1 MPLQCCRAARLV
13 LIGVILVFS
22 SWPGPTAAPADHLDT
37 VAAEE
42 AIQAEVLLEHVRVL
56 TASEMEGRAAGTP
69 GGDRAAAYIAAE
81 FRRLGL
87 QPLGA
92 DGNYLQTFAI
102 TTGVRL
108 GEGNRLALEFAGARK
123 RYEVGTAFQPFGFSA
138 EGSVRAEIA
147 FVGYGITA
155 PELSYDD
162 YAGLDVEGKIVLVMT
177 HEPRETD
184 EQEPFR
190 RPEAFHYTEV
200 RYKVINA
207 REHGAKG
214 IIIVTDPNH
223 PPQERNML
231 VGLRGAGGASA
242 GIIAINVV
250 AEVAEAILS
259 PMGKS
264 LAALQRD
271 IDSLLRPH
279 SFVIPEVVAHLD
291 VALIHDRGQAANVVG
306 VLPGRDPSLKEEAVI
321 IGGHYDH
328 LGRGGET
335 SLAPDRYG
343 EIHPGADDN
352 ASGTAGVL
360 ALAEAFART
369 GAPRSLL
376 FIAFGAE
383 ELGLLGSYYYVKQP
397 LWPIEKTYAMINLDA
412 IGRLTDHRL
421 YVLGVDST
429 AQLRALVQAAAKG
442 TRLTLHLSGDA
453 FGPSDHTPF
462 YARERPVLMF
472 FTGPHADYHRPSD
485 TPDKINAEGLQMV
498 LRLVFK
504 TAAALA
510 QRTEAL
516 TFVRTKG
523 EPPRQRER
531 GVGYGAYFGSI
542 PDFSESSIPGVKLT
556 GVRPESPAEKAGLRA
571 GDIIIAFAGV
581 TIRNLE
587 DLVFA
592 LRSKRAGD
600 RVEIVYQR
608 DGQTFRSQAALEARR

>member
-13 LIGVILVFS
+13 LIGVILMFS
-22 SWPGPTAAPADHLDT
+22 SWLGPTAAPADHLDT

-42 AIQAEVLLEHVRVL
+42 AIQAEVLLEHLRVL

-369 GAPRSLL
+369 GAPRTLL

-383 ELGLLGSYYYVKQP
+383 ELGLLGSYHYVKQP

-421 YVLGVDST
+421 YVLGMDSA

-442 TRLTLHLSGDA
+442 TRLMLHLSGDA

-485 TPDKINAEGLQMV
+485 TLDKINAEGLQMV

-504 TAAALA
+504 TASALA
-510 QRTEAL
+510 QRSEAL

-531 GVGYGAYFGSI
+531 GAGYGAYFGSI